1 MIGLVTGLVIGIVG
15 LTGFVM
21 GTGLTEGMVTGVAGD
36 EVSGGMVTVAGVVTG
51 FVIGVAVTGFVIGG
65 AVTGLVMGVVG

>member
-1 MIGLVTGLVIGIVG
+1 MLGVVTGLVIGIEG

-21 GTGLTEGMVTGVAGD
+21 GTGLTEGLVTVAGD

-51 FVIGVAVTGFVIGG
+51 FVIGV
-65 AVTGLVMGVVG
+65 VTGLVMGVVG